1 MMLLMSPAG
10 DTLRLLIRNYPALV
24 NCTTIDWFMDWPK
37 EALEKVGN
45 HFLTES
51 DAFEENQK
59 QNILDIFVESH
70 LQATKLAERYLVE

>member
-51 DAFEENQK
+51 DAFEEN
-59 QNILDIFVESH
+59 
-70 LQATKLAERYLVE
+70 